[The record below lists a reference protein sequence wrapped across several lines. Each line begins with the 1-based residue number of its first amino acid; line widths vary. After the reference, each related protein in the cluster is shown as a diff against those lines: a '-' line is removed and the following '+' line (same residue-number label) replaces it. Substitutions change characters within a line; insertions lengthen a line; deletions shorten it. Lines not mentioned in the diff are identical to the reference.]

1 MNYQDRSVHFAFKSH
16 YASLLFRRLLQRA
29 LQRAL
34 VFICTLSRKRT
45 NSLAIQIYKWL
56 LRRRRRRIGRGS
68 LLRKGVI
75 NDGENEVVVTTR
87 RVLLV

>member
-1 MNYQDRSVHFAFKSH
+1 MNHQYLSVSFEFHI
-16 YASLLFRRLLQRA
+16 ASLLSHRLLQRA

-34 VFICTLSRKRT
+34 VFFCTLARKHT
-45 NSLAIQIYKWL
+45 DSPAVQVYKWL

-68 LLRKGVI
+68 FLRKGVI
-75 NDGENEVVVTTR
+75 NDGENEFVAITR